1 MNYYGFGNMKRETQ
15 DILLAFLVLGFAFSI
30 ASFADS
36 GYHVPALV
44 AARTIIVSFIAVG
57 IAFLGH
63 ELSHRQ
69 VARNY
74 GGWAEFRLWPI
85 GILMALITSFFGII
99 LAAPGAVNIAGV
111 YGNEKIGKTAL
122 AGPGFNMLAGF
133 VFLLLSLVGILIRGL
148 GGIILEISYLNFYL
162 GAFNMIPIGPLDGA
176 KVMRWDF
183 RTFAVV
189 FAVLIFMTVLVGFVI
204 L

>member
-1 MNYYGFGNMKRETQ
+1 MKRETQ
-15 DILLAFLVLGFAFSI
+15 DILLALLVLGFTFSI

-85 GILMALITSFFGII
+85 GILMALITSFFGVI
-99 LAAPGAVNIAGV
+99 LSAPGAVNIAGV

-133 VFLLLSLVGILIRGL
+133 VFLILSLVGSLIRGL

>member
-15 DILLAFLVLGFAFSI
+15 DILLALLVLGFTFSI

-85 GILMALITSFFGII
+85 GILMALITSFFGVI

-133 VFLLLSLVGILIRGL
+133 VFLILSLVGSLIRGL